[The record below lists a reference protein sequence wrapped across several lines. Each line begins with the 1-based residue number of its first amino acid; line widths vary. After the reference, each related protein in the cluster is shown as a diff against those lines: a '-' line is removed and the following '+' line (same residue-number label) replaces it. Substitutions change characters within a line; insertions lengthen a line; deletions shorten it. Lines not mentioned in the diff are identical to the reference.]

1 MTGAQTSIAVMGSGA
16 VGGYFGARLAAAGE
30 NVAFIARGA
39 HLDALRRD
47 GLLVKSV
54 GGDFRARGLFT
65 DDAREVGPVDLILF
79 CVKSYDTETAA
90 EQLAPMINQR
100 TIILSLQNGV
110 DNPDKLAN
118 RWGRERVL
126 GGVVYLG
133 AQLGAPGTIVHSAG
147 GRIVLGALDGA
158 DSAAAKGA
166 ETVLSAAQ
174 IPCSVSPE
182 IRKIM
187 WSKLVWNAPFC
198 ALSCLARA
206 TVSEIIE
213 SGALRPLAAACME
226 EVRDAARIAGIELP
240 PSIIE
245 DTFNFSRG
253 LGGFKPSMLQD
264 LEARKPLEYEALNG
278 VVVDLLARA
287 GKKAPVNEACRAV
300 LEFLDYRIRG
310 NRK

>member
-1 MTGAQTSIAVMGSGA
+1 MTSAQTRIAVMGSGA

-30 NVAFIARGA
+30 KVAFIARGA
-39 HLDALRRD
+39 HLAALRRD

-65 DDAREVGPVDLILF
+65 DDPREVGPVDLIIF
-79 CVKSYDTETAA
+79 CVKSYDTEAAA
-90 EQLAPMINQR
+90 EKLAPMIDER
-100 TIILSLQNGV
+100 TIVASLQNGV

-133 AQLGAPGTIVHSAG
+133 AQLIAPGMIMHSAG

-158 DSAAAKGA
+158 DGAAPKAA
-166 ETVLSAAQ
+166 EAVLSAAR

-206 TVSEIIE
+206 TVSEILE
-213 SGALRPLAAACME
+213 SGSLRALAAACME
-226 EVRDAARIAGIELP
+226 EVREAARSVGVELP

-264 LEARKPLEYEALNG
+264 LEAGKPLEYQALNG
-278 VVVDLLARA
+278 VVVDLLAQA
-287 GKKAPVNEACRAV
+287 GKRAPVNAACRAV

-310 NRK
+310 NQQ